1 MNGDV
6 EFWSQL
12 TSDLT
17 GGLTPEQLAQQQLEE
32 AKGAGGAFA
41 ASVAEGAVPVVGTPL
56 RKAVQGSPLYEQQRA
71 DYPFISTLGEGIGSI
86 LPTAL
91 ASKGAQA
98 AAKTPL
104 GKRLGEFSSDY
115 IDMALQGL
123 LGGATTAAK
132 GGDIYDVGLAGLL
145 GTGMSLLGAGA
156 KGQSVKQ
163 EAKAM
168 ERALAPVRKTPEYG
182 QAVKDLS
189 AAGTRLKNAEEKL
202 ITLRGDLGAETA
214 VARRR
219 AQDNIGKLK
228 SEYEK
233 LGKDLDALRVKS
245 QQAAPTDR
253 TSPEY
258 QTWKQSDDEVKRLQ
272 KQLDLAKAQLRNL
285 EATAPTKLSAER
297 ERGIAAAQRDV
308 VKAEERVFSAE
319 EKAELQ
325 DALRKLMAQEE
336 GDIAAA
342 GAAKAR
348 NEALKRQ
355 QAKKTAEAKPTEPE
369 VAAPIEE
376 EPMKFGRDFS
386 QREIELLEDFWASGK
401 GLRDIGAEIKMDKST
416 LSRRLKAHGVTKES
430 AKANA
435 AKRAAERAELEAAA
449 QDIVPEPTPAPAP
462 EPKPQ
467 MEPIPSVR
475 QAPLTAAERRELQ
488 QEEVLGPIRQE
499 AELGRYGRAQER
511 LGAAEA
517 APVPALAESRFGAEA
532 ATRQQQIQ
540 GLEQEFSKAV
550 QIRDDALAMLQQARS
565 PEARAALQQQV
576 QGAEQAATQ
585 KAQQI
590 DDALKAFEEE
600 SFLAD
605 LKTPSKISSQEQI
618 VSRAQVGLDE
628 AQAAIDQLRNV
639 SPEGKRMLRAALRAA
654 GSPLGRQVMKMVTAP
669 TASELTDEDV
679 KAVLT
684 NQ

>member
-71 DYPFISTLGEGIGSI
+71 DYPFISTLGEGLGSI

-123 LGGATTAAK
+123 LGSATAAAK

-145 GTGMSLLGAGA
+145 GIGASGLGAGTKA
-156 KGQSVKQ
+156 QSVKQ

-189 AAGTRLKNAEEKL
+189 AAGTRLKNAEDKL
-202 ITLRGDLGAETA
+202 ITLQGDLGAETA

-245 QQAAPTDR
+245 QQSAPTDR
-253 TSPEY
+253 TSPDY

-272 KQLDLAKAQLRNL
+272 KQLDSAKAQLRNL

-355 QAKKTAEAKPTEPE
+355 QAKEAAKAKPAEPD
-369 VAAPIEE
+369 VAAPVEE

-435 AKRAAERAELEAAA
+435 AKRAAQKAELEAAA

-467 MEPIPSVR
+467 MEPVPGVR
-475 QAPLTAAERRELQ
+475 QAPLTAAERRKLQ
-488 QEEVLGPIRQE
+488 QEEALGPIRQE

-511 LGAAEA
+511 LAAAEA
-517 APVPALAESRFGAEA
+517 APAPTLAGSRFEPE
-532 ATRQQQIQ
+532 
-540 GLEQEFSKAV
+540 LEIRKEQLDAIGNELSKAV
-550 QIRDDALAMLQQARS
+550 QMREEAL
-565 PEARAALQQQV
+565 AALQRAQPEAQPALLQQYENA
-576 QGAEQAATQ
+576 QQAIGR
-585 KAQQI
+585 KAQEY
-590 DDALKAFEEE
+590 DDALKAVEEE
-600 SFLAD
+600 MFMVSAKKEPFVAAERAITAAD
-605 LKTPSKISSQEQI
+605 RQRYQ
-618 VSRAQVGLDE
+618 E
-628 AQAAIDQLRNV
+628 AQALTAQMENVSPGMIDQLFKILG
-639 SPEGKRMLRAALRAA
+639 PAAIVKTFSVP
-654 GSPLGRQVMKMVTAP
+654 GI
-669 TASELTDEDV
+669 SELTDEDV